1 MSNNNNPYEI
11 LLEPATKIKGISAK
25 RSESLDRLEIET
37 VGDLAF
43 HFPRR
48 YEDWTK
54 IKSII
59 DLEAEDDGVFL
70 GRVETVPNLFRKGKR
85 SILNVT
91 VRDDTAVM
99 KIVWFNQPYYQDK
112 LIQGKIYLF
121 RGKIKRQGL
130 RFEIANPKFV
140 ATSLNSFPKSEE
152 EWQDVSAK
160 SFVSPVYPAT
170 EGISQTYLRKWI
182 NSAVDMV
189 LPIMDEYLSPEVRK
203 ENDLADLIWSVK
215 QIHNLDQEEN
225 YDIARRRL
233 AFDELLFLQINNL
246 MGKAEGSRKPGVPIP
261 LAGNSD
267 KLQFWGDAVET
278 LSFDLTNAQK
288 QALNEIL
295 KDMSKSTAMN
305 RLLQGDVGSGKTIV
319 AFLAML
325 WASLNQKQTVLMA
338 PTSILAKQHYAS
350 FMKFFPNIEKNK
362 VALLTGDT
370 TEKERQVIYENISN
384 GTIKY
389 LIGTHAV
396 IEDKVRFKDLAL
408 AVTDEQHRFGVK
420 QRVQLS
426 DGSFAHILV
435 MSATPIPRTLG
446 MLFYGDLDISS
457 LKEKPAGRQP
467 IKTYTARSKDKDR
480 LLDLL
485 SRNAAKGGQAY
496 VVCPT
501 VDPSEKLE
509 LASVT
514 TTYED
519 LKKKL
524 PHLNVGLIHGQM
536 KEAEKNE
543 IMQKFLNGDINIL
556 VATTV
561 IEVGVDNPN
570 ATMMIIVNAE
580 RFGLAALHQL
590 RGRIGRGSK
599 ESLCVLLSDVG
610 EGTSRE
616 RLTTLCRTEDGF
628 EIAEADLKLRGPGD
642 FFGTRQH
649 GIPSFKIANL
659 YDDNELLQ
667 LTGKIARDIIN
678 DDPKLEKTENQELKK
693 IMNVYRRRMQNA

>member
-1 MSNNNNPYEI
+1 MSSNHNPYEI
-11 LLEPATKIKGISAK
+11 FLEPATKIKGISAK
-25 RSESLDRLEIET
+25 RSESLERLEIET

-112 LIQGKIYLF
+112 LIKGKIYLF

-130 RFEIANPKFV
+130 RFETANPKFV
-140 ATSLNSFPKSEE
+140 ATSLNSFPKNEE
-152 EWQDVSAK
+152 EWQEVSAK
-160 SFVSPVYPAT
+160 SFVSPVYSAT
-170 EGISQTYLRKWI
+170 EGVSQTYLRKWI
-182 NSAVDMV
+182 NSAVDLV
-189 LPIMDEYLSPEVRK
+189 LPVMDEYLSPEVRK
-203 ENDLADLIWSVK
+203 EYDLADLIWSVK

-246 MGKAEGSRKPGVPIP
+246 MGKAEGARKPGVPIP

-267 KLQFWGDAVET
+267 KLQFWGDAVED

-288 QALNEIL
+288 QALNEII
-295 KDMSKSTAMN
+295 KDMSKPTAMN

-325 WASLNQKQTVLMA
+325 WADLNQKQSVLMT

-350 FMKFFPNIEKNK
+350 FIKFFPDIEESR

-370 TEKERQVIYENISN
+370 TAKERQDIYENISN

-396 IEDKVRFKDLAL
+396 IEDKVKFKDLAL

-426 DGSFAHILV
+426 DGSSAHVLV

-514 TTYED
+514 TTYEE
-519 LKKKL
+519 LKKKF
-524 PHLNVGLIHGQM
+524 PHLSVGLIHGQM

-543 IMQKFLNGDINIL
+543 IMQQFLNGEINIL

-610 EGTSRE
+610 DGTSRE

-628 EIAEADLKLRGPGD
+628 EIAEADFKLRGPGD

-649 GIPSFKIANL
+649 GIPNFKIANL

-667 LTGKIARDIIN
+667 LTGKIAGDIIK
-678 DDPKLEKTENQELKK
+678 DDPKLEKTENQELNK
-693 IMNVYRRRMQNA
+693 IMNIYRRRMQNA

>member
-1 MSNNNNPYEI
+1 MSSNRNPYEI
-11 LLEPATKIKGISAK
+11 FLEPATKIKGISAK
-25 RSESLDRLEIET
+25 RSESLERLEIET

-112 LIQGKIYLF
+112 LIKGKIYLF

-130 RFEIANPKFV
+130 RFETANPKFV
-140 ATSLNSFPKSEE
+140 ATSLNSFPKNEE
-152 EWQDVSAK
+152 EWQEVSAK

-182 NSAVDMV
+182 NSAVDLV
-189 LPIMDEYLSPEVRK
+189 LPVMDEYLSPKVRK
-203 ENDLADLIWSVK
+203 EYDLADLIWSVK

-246 MGKAEGSRKPGVPIP
+246 MGKAEGARKPGVPIP

-267 KLQFWGDAVET
+267 KLQFWGDAVEN

-288 QALNEIL
+288 QALNEII
-295 KDMSKSTAMN
+295 KDMSKPTAMN

-325 WASLNQKQTVLMA
+325 WADLNQKQSVLMA

-350 FMKFFPNIEKNK
+350 FIKFFPDIEESR

-370 TEKERQVIYENISN
+370 TAKERQDIYENISN

-396 IEDKVRFKDLAL
+396 IEDKVKFKDLAL

-426 DGSFAHILV
+426 DGSSAHVLV

-467 IKTYTARSKDKDR
+467 IKTYTARNKDKDR

-514 TTYED
+514 TTYEE

-524 PHLNVGLIHGQM
+524 PHLSVGLIHGQM

-543 IMQKFLNGDINIL
+543 IMQQFLNGEINIL

-610 EGTSRE
+610 DGTSRE

-628 EIAEADLKLRGPGD
+628 EIAEADFKLRGPGD

-649 GIPSFKIANL
+649 GIPNFKIANL

-667 LTGKIARDIIN
+667 LTGKIAGGIIK
-678 DDPKLEKTENQELKK
+678 DDPKLEKTENQELNK
-693 IMNVYRRRMQNA
+693 IMNIYRRRMQNA

>member
-1 MSNNNNPYEI
+1 MSSNHNPYEI
-11 LLEPATKIKGISAK
+11 FLEPATKIKGISAK
-25 RSESLDRLEIET
+25 RSESLERLEIET

-112 LIQGKIYLF
+112 LIKGKIYLF

-130 RFEIANPKFV
+130 RFETANPKFV
-140 ATSLNSFPKSEE
+140 ATSLNSFPKNEE
-152 EWQDVSAK
+152 EWQEVSAK

-170 EGISQTYLRKWI
+170 EGVSQTYLRKWI
-182 NSAVDMV
+182 NSAVDLV
-189 LPIMDEYLSPEVRK
+189 LPVMDEYLSPEVRK
-203 ENDLADLIWSVK
+203 EYDLADLIWSVK

-246 MGKAEGSRKPGVPIP
+246 MGKAEGARKPGVPIP

-267 KLQFWGDAVET
+267 KLQFWGDAVED

-288 QALNEIL
+288 QALNEII
-295 KDMSKSTAMN
+295 KDMSKPTAMN

-325 WASLNQKQTVLMA
+325 WADLNQKQSVLMA

-350 FMKFFPNIEKNK
+350 FIKFFPDIEESR

-370 TEKERQVIYENISN
+370 TAKERQDIYENISN

-396 IEDKVRFKDLAL
+396 IEDKVKFKDLAL

-426 DGSFAHILV
+426 DGSSAHVLV

-514 TTYED
+514 TTYEE
-519 LKKKL
+519 LKKKF
-524 PHLNVGLIHGQM
+524 PHLSVGLIHGQM

-543 IMQKFLNGDINIL
+543 IMQQFLNGEINIL

-610 EGTSRE
+610 DGTSRE

-628 EIAEADLKLRGPGD
+628 EIAEADFKLRGPGD

-649 GIPSFKIANL
+649 GIPNFKIANL

-667 LTGKIARDIIN
+667 LTGKIAGDIIK
-678 DDPKLEKTENQELKK
+678 DDPKLEKTENQELNK
-693 IMNVYRRRMQNA
+693 IMNIYRRRMQNA

>member
-1 MSNNNNPYEI
+1 MSSNHNPYEI
-11 LLEPATKIKGISAK
+11 FLEPATKIKGISAK
-25 RSESLDRLEIET
+25 RSESLERLEIET

-112 LIQGKIYLF
+112 LIKGKIYLF

-130 RFEIANPKFV
+130 RFETANPKFV
-140 ATSLNSFPKSEE
+140 ATSLNSFPKNEE
-152 EWQDVSAK
+152 EWQEVSAK

-170 EGISQTYLRKWI
+170 EGVSQTYLRKWI
-182 NSAVDMV
+182 NSAVDLV
-189 LPIMDEYLSPEVRK
+189 LPVMDEYLSPEVRK
-203 ENDLADLIWSVK
+203 EYDLADLIWSVK

-246 MGKAEGSRKPGVPIP
+246 MGKAEGARKPGVPIP

-267 KLQFWGDAVET
+267 KLQFWGDAVED

-288 QALNEIL
+288 QALNEII
-295 KDMSKSTAMN
+295 KDMSKPTAMN

-325 WASLNQKQTVLMA
+325 WADLNQKQSVLMA

-350 FMKFFPNIEKNK
+350 FIKFFPDIEESR

-370 TEKERQVIYENISN
+370 TAKERQDIYENISN

-396 IEDKVRFKDLAL
+396 IEDKVKFKDLAL

-426 DGSFAHILV
+426 DGSSAHVLV

-514 TTYED
+514 TTYEE
-519 LKKKL
+519 LKKKF
-524 PHLNVGLIHGQM
+524 PHLSVGLIHGQM

-543 IMQKFLNGDINIL
+543 IMQQFLNGEINIL

-570 ATMMIIVNAE
+570 ATIMIIVNAE

-610 EGTSRE
+610 DGTSRE

-628 EIAEADLKLRGPGD
+628 EIAEADFKLRGPGD

-649 GIPSFKIANL
+649 GIPNFKIANL

-667 LTGKIARDIIN
+667 LTGKIAGDIIK
-678 DDPKLEKTENQELKK
+678 DDPKLEKTENQELNK
-693 IMNVYRRRMQNA
+693 IMNIYRRRMQNA

>member
-25 RSESLDRLEIET
+25 RSESLKRLEIET

-130 RFEIANPKFV
+130 RFETANPKFV

-267 KLQFWGDAVET
+267 KLQFWGESVDN

-295 KDMSKSTAMN
+295 KDMSKPTAMN

-325 WASLNQKQTVLMA
+325 WAELNQKQSVLMA

-350 FMKFFPNIEKNK
+350 FIKFFPDIDESK

-370 TEKERQVIYENISN
+370 TAKERQDIYENISN

-396 IEDKVRFKDLAL
+396 IEDKVKFKDLAL

-426 DGSFAHILV
+426 DGSSAHVLV

-509 LASVT
+509 LDRKSV
-514 TTYED
+514 
-519 LKKKL
+519 
-524 PHLNVGLIHGQM
+524 V
-536 KEAEKNE
+536 
-543 IMQKFLNGDINIL
+543 
-556 VATTV
+556 
-561 IEVGVDNPN
+561 
-570 ATMMIIVNAE
+570 
-580 RFGLAALHQL
+580 
-590 RGRIGRGSK
+590 
-599 ESLCVLLSDVG
+599 
-610 EGTSRE
+610 
-616 RLTTLCRTEDGF
+616 
-628 EIAEADLKLRGPGD
+628 
-642 FFGTRQH
+642 
-649 GIPSFKIANL
+649 
-659 YDDNELLQ
+659 
-667 LTGKIARDIIN
+667 
-678 DDPKLEKTENQELKK
+678 
-693 IMNVYRRRMQNA
+693 

>member
-1 MSNNNNPYEI
+1 MSSNHNPYEI
-11 LLEPATKIKGISAK
+11 FLEPATKIKGISAK
-25 RSESLDRLEIET
+25 RSESLERLEIET

-112 LIQGKIYLF
+112 LIKGKIYLF

-130 RFEIANPKFV
+130 RFETANPKFV
-140 ATSLNSFPKSEE
+140 ATSLNSFPKNEE
-152 EWQDVSAK
+152 EWQEVSAK

-170 EGISQTYLRKWI
+170 EGVSQTYLRKWI
-182 NSAVDMV
+182 NSAVDLV
-189 LPIMDEYLSPEVRK
+189 LPVMDEYLSPEVRK
-203 ENDLADLIWSVK
+203 EYDLADLIWSVK

-246 MGKAEGSRKPGVPIP
+246 MGKAEGARKPGVPIP

-267 KLQFWGDAVET
+267 KLQFWGDAVED

-288 QALNEIL
+288 QALNEII
-295 KDMSKSTAMN
+295 KDMSKPTAMN

-325 WASLNQKQTVLMA
+325 WADLNQKQSVLMA

-350 FMKFFPNIEKNK
+350 FIKFFPDIEESR

-370 TEKERQVIYENISN
+370 TAKERQDIYENISN

-396 IEDKVRFKDLAL
+396 IEDKVKFKDLAL

-426 DGSFAHILV
+426 DGSSAHVLV

-514 TTYED
+514 TTYEE

-524 PHLNVGLIHGQM
+524 LHLSVGLIHGQM

-543 IMQKFLNGDINIL
+543 IMQQFLNGEINIL

-590 RGRIGRGSK
+590 RGRIGRGAK

-610 EGTSRE
+610 DGTSRE

-628 EIAEADLKLRGPGD
+628 EIAEADFKLRGPGD

-649 GIPSFKIANL
+649 GIPNFKIANL

-667 LTGKIARDIIN
+667 LTGKIAGDIIK
-678 DDPKLEKTENQELKK
+678 DDPKLEKTENQELNK
-693 IMNVYRRRMQNA
+693 IMNIYRRRMQNA

>member
-1 MSNNNNPYEI
+1 MSSNRNPYEI
-11 LLEPATKIKGISAK
+11 FLEPASKIKGISAK
-25 RSESLDRLEIET
+25 RSESLERLEIET

-112 LIQGKIYLF
+112 LIKGKIYLF

-130 RFEIANPKFV
+130 RFETANPKFV
-140 ATSLNSFPKSEE
+140 ATSLNSFPKNEE
-152 EWQDVSAK
+152 EWQEVSAK

-182 NSAVDMV
+182 NSAVDLV
-189 LPIMDEYLSPEVRK
+189 LPVMDEYLSPEVRK
-203 ENDLADLIWSVK
+203 EYDLANLIWSVK

-246 MGKAEGSRKPGVPIP
+246 MGKAEGARKPGVPIP

-267 KLQFWGDAVET
+267 KLQFWGDAVED

-288 QALNEIL
+288 QALNEII
-295 KDMSKSTAMN
+295 KDMSKPTAMN

-325 WASLNQKQTVLMA
+325 WADLNQKQSVLMA

-350 FMKFFPNIEKNK
+350 FIKFFPDIEESR

-370 TEKERQVIYENISN
+370 TAKERQDIYENISN

-396 IEDKVRFKDLAL
+396 IEDKVKFKDLAL

-426 DGSFAHILV
+426 DGSSAHVLV

-514 TTYED
+514 TTYEE
-519 LKKKL
+519 LKKKF
-524 PHLNVGLIHGQM
+524 PHLSVGLIHGQM

-543 IMQKFLNGDINIL
+543 IMQQFLNGEINIL

-610 EGTSRE
+610 DGTSRE

-628 EIAEADLKLRGPGD
+628 EIAEADFKLRGPGD

-649 GIPSFKIANL
+649 GIPNFKIANL

-667 LTGKIARDIIN
+667 LTGKIAGDIIK
-678 DDPKLEKTENQELKK
+678 DDPKLEKTENQELNK
-693 IMNVYRRRMQNA
+693 IMNIYRRRMQNA

>member
-1 MSNNNNPYEI
+1 MSSNHNPYEI
-11 LLEPATKIKGISAK
+11 FLEPATKIKGISAK
-25 RSESLDRLEIET
+25 RSESLERLEIET

-112 LIQGKIYLF
+112 LIKGKIYLF

-130 RFEIANPKFV
+130 RFETANPKFV
-140 ATSLNSFPKSEE
+140 ATSLNSFPKNEE
-152 EWQDVSAK
+152 EWQEVSAK

-170 EGISQTYLRKWI
+170 EGVSQTYLRKWI
-182 NSAVDMV
+182 NSAVDLV
-189 LPIMDEYLSPEVRK
+189 LPVMDEYLSPEVRK
-203 ENDLADLIWSVK
+203 EYDLADLIWSVK

-246 MGKAEGSRKPGVPIP
+246 MGKAEGARKPGVPIP

-267 KLQFWGDAVET
+267 KLQFWGDAVED

-288 QALNEIL
+288 QALNEII
-295 KDMSKSTAMN
+295 KDMSKPKAMN

-325 WASLNQKQTVLMA
+325 WADLNQKQSVLMA

-350 FMKFFPNIEKNK
+350 FIKFFPDIEESR

-370 TEKERQVIYENISN
+370 TAKERQDIYENISN

-396 IEDKVRFKDLAL
+396 IEDKVKFKDLAL

-426 DGSFAHILV
+426 DGSSAHVLV

-467 IKTYTARSKDKDR
+467 IKTYTARNKDKDR

-514 TTYED
+514 TTYEE

-524 PHLNVGLIHGQM
+524 PHLSVGLIHGQM

-543 IMQKFLNGDINIL
+543 IMQQFLNGEINIL

-610 EGTSRE
+610 DGTSRE

-628 EIAEADLKLRGPGD
+628 EIAEADFKLRGPGD

-649 GIPSFKIANL
+649 GIPNFKIANL

-667 LTGKIARDIIN
+667 LTGKIAGDIIK
-678 DDPKLEKTENQELKK
+678 DDPKLEKTENQELNK
-693 IMNVYRRRMQNA
+693 IMNIYRRRMQNA

>member
-1 MSNNNNPYEI
+1 MSSNHNPYEI
-11 LLEPATKIKGISAK
+11 FLEPATKIKGISAK
-25 RSESLDRLEIET
+25 RSESLERLEIET

-112 LIQGKIYLF
+112 LIKGKIYLF

-130 RFEIANPKFV
+130 RFETANPKFV
-140 ATSLNSFPKSEE
+140 ATSLNSFPKNEE
-152 EWQDVSAK
+152 EWQEVSAK

-182 NSAVDMV
+182 NSAVDLV
-189 LPIMDEYLSPEVRK
+189 LPVMDEYLSPEVRK
-203 ENDLADLIWSVK
+203 EYDLADLIWSVK

-246 MGKAEGSRKPGVPIP
+246 MGKAEGARKPGVPIP

-267 KLQFWGDAVET
+267 KLQFWGDAVED

-288 QALNEIL
+288 QALNEII
-295 KDMSKSTAMN
+295 KDMSKPTAMN

-325 WASLNQKQTVLMA
+325 WADLNQKQSVLMA

-350 FMKFFPNIEKNK
+350 FIKFFPDIEESR

-370 TEKERQVIYENISN
+370 TAKERQDIYENISN

-396 IEDKVRFKDLAL
+396 IEDKVKFKDLAL

-426 DGSFAHILV
+426 DGSSAHVLV

-467 IKTYTARSKDKDR
+467 IKTYTARNKDKDR

-485 SRNAAKGGQAY
+485 TRNAAKGGQAY

-514 TTYED
+514 TTYEE

-524 PHLNVGLIHGQM
+524 PHLSVGLIHGQM

-543 IMQKFLNGDINIL
+543 IMQQFLNGEINIL

-610 EGTSRE
+610 DGTSRE

-628 EIAEADLKLRGPGD
+628 EIAEADFKLRGPGD

-649 GIPSFKIANL
+649 GIPNFKIANL

-667 LTGKIARDIIN
+667 LTGKIAGDIIK
-678 DDPKLEKTENQELKK
+678 DDPKLEKTENQELNK
-693 IMNVYRRRMQNA
+693 IMNIYRRRMQNA